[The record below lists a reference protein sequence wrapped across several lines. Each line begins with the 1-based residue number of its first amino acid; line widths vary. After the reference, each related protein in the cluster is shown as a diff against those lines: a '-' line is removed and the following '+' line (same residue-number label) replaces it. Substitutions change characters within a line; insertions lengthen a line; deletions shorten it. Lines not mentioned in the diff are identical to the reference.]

1 MLYCCSHCL
10 TMMAIREADRVQTSE
25 ENQKAVIQMAYRG
38 TRHGVLVNRSGGA
51 VPGVVVPEV
60 DRPDN

>member
-1 MLYCCSHCL
+1 
-10 TMMAIREADRVQTSE
+10 MMAIREADRVQTSE
-25 ENQKAVIQMAYRG
+25 EYQKAVIQMAYRG